1 MSETSVLGIF
11 FFRIFFMDSRKDFL
25 KELVAG
31 FEYCGCSCHD
41 IFSSRKKIGF
51 GVSGGADSMA
61 LLYSALLLRKSL
73 FGEAGAEFVVVS
85 INHNIRSQ
93 EESLADSLFVRDFCK
108 GFTGVE
114 FVLEELPRG
123 RVEKEAAVRGRG
135 VEEAARFL
143 RYEIFQSLIK
153 EKKCD
158 YFCLAHN
165 QNDQLETLLLR
176 FLQGSGD
183 GEAQGIPAVRDLFLR
198 PMLQIQRKD
207 IEDFLSVEGVGFRRD
222 ATNEENDYLRNRCR
236 NLLVPLLNKE
246 FKGWGGAVLVGAK
259 KRQADSDFITSVL
272 PKDFWKEDSEG
283 NLYSPWKAFF
293 DLHPALR
300 RRVLFQG
307 LNQLGM
313 DRRVP
318 FYLLESLVSWETGC
332 PCGRIFSI
340 GDVEVLV
347 QKEVLWIKKLV
358 ESACEVGFS
367 LLIEKPGSYILS
379 GRQISIHSGTCPQGQ
394 SLVFEGQHFFSPF
407 VIRSPLPGDKTLVG
421 EKIVGVQEVLQ
432 GDFRSC
438 GQQLVV
444 VEEIGNPLVSIIVL
458 S

>member
-1 MSETSVLGIF
+1 
-11 FFRIFFMDSRKDFL
+11 
-25 KELVAG
+25 
-31 FEYCGCSCHD
+31 
-41 IFSSRKKIGF
+41 
-51 GVSGGADSMA
+51 
-61 LLYSALLLRKSL
+61 
-73 FGEAGAEFVVVS
+73 
-85 INHNIRSQ
+85 
-93 EESLADSLFVRDFCK
+93 
-108 GFTGVE
+108 
-114 FVLEELPRG
+114 
-123 RVEKEAAVRGRG
+123 
-135 VEEAARFL
+135 
-143 RYEIFQSLIK
+143 
-153 EKKCD
+153 
-158 YFCLAHN
+158 
-165 QNDQLETLLLR
+165 
-176 FLQGSGD
+176 
-183 GEAQGIPAVRDLFLR
+183 
-198 PMLQIQRKD
+198 ML
-207 IEDFLSVEGVGFRRD
+207 
-222 ATNEENDYLRNRCR
+222 
-236 NLLVPLLNKE
+236 
-246 FKGWGGAVLVGAK
+246 K

-272 PKDFWKEDSEG
+272 PKDFWKEDSEE

>member
-1 MSETSVLGIF
+1 M
-11 FFRIFFMDSRKDFL
+11 

-31 FEYCGCSCHD
+31 FEYCGCSCQD
-41 IFSSRKKIGF
+41 IFSSHKKIGF

-85 INHNIRSQ
+85 VNHNIRSQ

-114 FVLEELPRG
+114 FVLVELPRG

-143 RYEIFQSLIK
+143 RYEIFQSVIE

-207 IEDFLSVEGVGFRRD
+207 IEDFLLMEGVGFRRD
-222 ATNEENDYLRNRCR
+222 ATNAENDYLRNRCR
-236 NLLVPLLNKE
+236 NLLVPVLNKE
-246 FKGWGGAVLVGAK
+246 FNGWGGAVVAGAK
-259 KRQADSDFITSVL
+259 KRQADSDFIASLV
-272 PKDFWKEDSEG
+272 PKNFWTEDSEG
-283 NLYSPWKAFF
+283 NLYSSWNAFCN
-293 DLHPALR
+293 LHPALR

-318 FYLLESLVSWETGC
+318 FYLLESLVSWKTDC
-332 PCGRIFSI
+332 PRGRIFSI

-358 ESACEVGFS
+358 ESAFEVGFS
-367 LLIEKPGSYILS
+367 LLIEKTGSYILN
-379 GRQISIHSGTCPQGQ
+379 GRQIFIHSPSCPQEEF
-394 SLVFEGQHFFSPF
+394 LVFEGHQYHPPF
-407 VIRSPLPGDKTLVG
+407 VIRSALPGDKTLVG
-421 EKIVGVQEVLQ
+421 ENVVGVQEVLQ
-432 GDFRSC
+432 RDFRSS
-438 GQQLVV
+438 GQQIVV
-444 VEEIGNPLVSIIVL
+444 VEEIGNPLVSIVVL